1 MAKSITV
8 SNIRAGNPGP
18 AGWNKL
24 LPKPPAARVLDEN
37 VSADWLVIGGGFAG
51 LSAARRLNQLHPTD
65 KVVLLEA
72 IRVGDGAAGRSSG
85 FMIELPHDISSD
97 SYGGA
102 SERDLK
108 QTQMNRT
115 AIAFSA
121 SAAEEYGFSK
131 EVFDVRGKVNAAAS
145 KKGDH
150 HNRDYAK
157 HLAAM
162 REETTWLDAADM
174 KRISGTDYYIS
185 GLYTPGSAMIQPA
198 GFVRGLARGVES
210 KIELYENSPVL
221 SLKRQKGVWHVKTP
235 QGMVSVPKIILAVNG
250 HLQSFGFLKRRLMHI
265 FLYASMTRALTH
277 EEIKRLGGEPNWE
290 VVPADPFGSTVRRIH
305 GVGGDRIIVRNKF
318 DFNSSVEGTD
328 KDVQT
333 AARDHDRS
341 FDARFPML
349 KGVEMEYRWGGRL
362 CLSWNGVPVFGE
374 LEEGI
379 FAACCQNGLG
389 ASKGI
394 LSGIL
399 AAEYA
404 SGVEN
409 PYITDYLQ
417 QAKPTMLPPEPFAT
431 VGATAYLYWKE
442 RQAGLEK

>member
-1 MAKSITV
+1 
-8 SNIRAGNPGP
+8 
-18 AGWNKL
+18 
-24 LPKPPAARVLDEN
+24 
-37 VSADWLVIGGGFAG
+37 
-51 LSAARRLNQLHPTD
+51 
-65 KVVLLEA
+65 
-72 IRVGDGAAGRSSG
+72 
-85 FMIELPHDISSD
+85 MIELPHDISSD

-131 EVFDVRGKVNAAAS
+131 ETFDIRGKVNAAAS

-162 REETTWLDAADM
+162 GEETTWLDAADM
-174 KRISGTDYYIS
+174 KRLSGTDYYVS

-210 KIELYENSPVL
+210 KIDLYENSPVL
-221 SLKRQKGVWHVKTP
+221 SLKRKKGLWHVKTP

-265 FLYASMTRALTH
+265 FLLCLDDTRSHTPRNRAFGWRTQ
-277 EEIKRLGGEPNWE
+277 LGSRTRF
-290 VVPADPFGSTVRRIH
+290 DPFGSTVRRIH

-409 PYITDYLQ
+409 PHITDYLQ

-442 RQAGLEK
+442 GQAGLEK

>member
-1 MAKSITV
+1 MGKSIRV
-8 SNIRAGNPGP
+8 SNIRAGNPGA
-18 AGWNKL
+18 AGWNKI
-24 LPKPPAARVLDEN
+24 LPKPGAARVLEET

-51 LSAARRLNQLHPTD
+51 LAAARRLNQLCPTD
-65 KVVLLEA
+65 KIVLLEG
-72 IRVGDGAAGRSSG
+72 IRVGDGSAGRSSG

-97 SYGGA
+97 NYAGVSQKDV
-102 SERDLK
+102 R
-108 QTQMNRT
+108 QTEMNRL
-115 AIAFSA
+115 AITFSRQ
-121 SAAEEYGFSK
+121 AAEEYGFSK
-131 EVFDVRGKVNAAAS
+131 ETFDIRGKVNAAAS
-145 KKGDH
+145 QKGDQ

-157 HLAAM
+157 HLEAM
-162 REETTWLDAADM
+162 GEETTWLDGAQM
-174 KRISGTDYYIS
+174 KQMCGTDYYLS

-198 GFVRGLARGVES
+198 GFVRGLASGLSPV
-210 KIELYENSPVL
+210 IELYENSPVL
-221 SLKRQKGVWHVKTP
+221 SLERKKGLWHVKTP

-265 FLYASMTRALTH
+265 FLYASMTRALN
-277 EEIKRLGGEPNWE
+277 EQEVKRLGGKANWE
-290 VVPADPFGSTVRRIH
+290 LVPADPFGSTVRRIH
-305 GVGGDRIIVRNKF
+305 GIGGDRIIVRNKF
-318 DFNSSVEGTD
+318 NFNPSVEASD
-328 KDVQT
+328 KSVEI
-333 AARDHDRS
+333 AARDHQRS

-374 LEEGI
+374 LEKGI

-404 SGVEN
+404 TGRDN
-409 PYITDYLQ
+409 PYIADYLAQ
-417 QAKPTMLPPEPFAT
+417 KKPTMLPPEPFASI
-431 VGATAYLYWKE
+431 GATAYLYWKE